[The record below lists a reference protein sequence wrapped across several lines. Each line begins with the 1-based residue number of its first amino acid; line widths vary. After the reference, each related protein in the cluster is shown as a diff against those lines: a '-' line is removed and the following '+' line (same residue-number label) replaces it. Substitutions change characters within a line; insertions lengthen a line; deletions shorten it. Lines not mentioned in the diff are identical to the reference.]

1 MQDVATSYWLQT
13 MIRDDEGGFIAT
25 TTTTTLY
32 NNGERL
38 EIAKFLYIKIPWKLK
53 LKMTVP

>member
-1 MQDVATSYWLQT
+1 

-32 NNGERL
+32 NNRERETRNCKIHVHKNTLKTKTDCSL
-38 EIAKFLYIKIPWKLK
+38 ETIFN
-53 LKMTVP
+53 